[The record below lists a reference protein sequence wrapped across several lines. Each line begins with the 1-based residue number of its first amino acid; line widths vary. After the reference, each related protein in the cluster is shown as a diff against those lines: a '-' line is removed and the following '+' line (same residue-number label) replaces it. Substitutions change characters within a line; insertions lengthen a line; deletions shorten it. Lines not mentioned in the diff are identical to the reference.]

1 MKAFT
6 LINVVGAAGAAMVA
20 SSPLVSLAAIAAES
34 AHVKDT
40 LGITSA
46 VMATGGITMAVT
58 TVFIKCREED

>member
-34 AHVKDT
+34 AHVKDN
-40 LGITSA
+40 LAIIGAS
-46 VMATGGITMAVT
+46 MATGGTAMAVST
-58 TVFIKCREED
+58 IFIKCREED